1 MSSSPSSTAPSR
13 SPLHEL
19 YAGRVPWQR
28 LTSFPEPAPGPD
40 RERGDAAV
48 AALARLLRE
57 RVDPE
62 EVERTGRLPEGLT
75 AALREGGFL
84 KLTTGP
90 ELGGLGLTPYH
101 AFRVLEVAASR
112 CTPVAFGLAITNGFG
127 SGSYLPL
134 LPEGPL
140 KELIAGR
147 VREGI
152 VSAGADAEAI
162 GTANERRAT
171 TAVPVDDG
179 KFYEITGEK
188 VFIGNGTVADLM
200 DVSATVRE
208 PDGREEVRLLF
219 VDSRTEGF
227 EALDRHEFMGL
238 RGAEIGRLRLDRVRV
253 PAFHL
258 LDESEESWR
267 MRPAERETGVGAAPA
282 AEAGAGAGGL
292 RPGAESRAEA
302 GVGAGG
308 SAPGAHSVAEAG
320 AEAGAEPGFVPTDF
334 GQLAALGRI
343 LVIGPA
349 SLALARLCLHWSREF
364 VRGRVIDGRGLGEYE
379 EIRRRI
385 AETAADVYTVDT
397 VMTWVL
403 HAHRFGDNQPELTA
417 AKNLTSLACWRTADR
432 TVSLLGGEGYETAA
446 SKARRGAQPFPV
458 ERAFRDARA
467 LRVAGGVDFMVD
479 RWSAEAALSTC
490 WLTGDPPDITLLDG
504 VPAPDGAGLSPA
516 GRGHLAFLHDQAREL
531 AATCARLSVGR
542 SAEEVFRQ
550 QRHTT
555 VLGRIGTELLGM
567 ALVLARAAA
576 RARQGDPAELPLA
589 DLVCA
594 TARLRLAALWPRL
607 AEPDAAE
614 PAYAAPAAAWLDGT
628 GLDFLVRDVVT
639 DLPDTTSPEKDA
651 R

>member
-1 MSSSPSSTAPSR
+1 MSSSPSSTEPSR

-19 YAGRVPWQR
+19 YSGRVPWQR

-62 EVERTGRLPEGLT
+62 EVERTGRLPEGLM

-112 CTPVAFGLAITNGFG
+112 CTPVAFSLAITNGFG

-140 KELIAGR
+140 KELIAER

-219 VDSRTEGF
+219 VDSRTDGF

-267 MRPAERETGVGAAPA
+267 MRPAERGAGPG
-282 AEAGAGAGGL
+282 AEAGTGAGV
-292 RPGAESRAEA
+292 E
-302 GVGAGG
+302 
-308 SAPGAHSVAEAG
+308 

-403 HAHRFGDNQPELTA
+403 HAHRSGDNQPELTA
-417 AKNLTSLACWRTADR
+417 AKNLTSLACWRTVDR

-446 SKARRGAQPFPV
+446 SKAGRGAQPFPV

-516 GRGHLAFLHDQAREL
+516 GREHLAFLHRQAQEL

-542 SAEEVFRQ
+542 PAEEVFRQ

-576 RARQGDPAELPLA
+576 RARRGDPAELPLA
-589 DLVCA
+589 DLACA

-607 AEPDAAE
+607 AEPDTAE
-614 PAYAAPAAAWLDGT
+614 PAFVAPAAAWLDGT

-639 DLPDTTSPEKDA
+639 DLPYTASPGKDA

>member
-1 MSSSPSSTAPSR
+1 MSSSPSSTEPSR

-19 YAGRVPWQR
+19 YSGRVPWQR

-48 AALARLLRE
+48 TALARLLRE

-62 EVERTGRLPEGLT
+62 EVERTGRLPEGLM

-112 CTPVAFGLAITNGFG
+112 CTPVAFSLAITNGFG

-147 VREGI
+147 MREGI

-267 MRPAERETGVGAAPA
+267 MRPAEREAGPGATAG
-282 AEAGAGAGGL
+282 AEAGAGTGGL
-292 RPGAESRAEA
+292 AP
-302 GVGAGG
+302 GVGT
-308 SAPGAHSVAEAG
+308 G

-334 GQLAALGRI
+334 GQLASLGRM

-349 SLALARLCLHWSREF
+349 SLALTRLCLHWSREF

-403 HAHRFGDNQPELTA
+403 HAHRSGDNQPELTA
-417 AKNLTSLACWRTADR
+417 AKNLTSLACWRTVDR

-516 GRGHLAFLHDQAREL
+516 GRAHLAFLHRQAQEL
-531 AATCARLSVGR
+531 AAACARLSVGR
-542 SAEEVFRQ
+542 TAEEVFRQ

-567 ALVLARAAA
+567 ALVLARSAA
-576 RARQGDPAELPLA
+576 RARQGDRAGLPLA
-589 DLVCA
+589 DLACA

-614 PAYAAPAAAWLDGT
+614 PAFAAPAAAWLDGT

-639 DLPDTTSPEKDA
+639 DLPYTASPGKDA